1 MFKKAS
7 GSHPP
12 NPGRV
17 DTPFPGRGR
26 SKRRGEEVQT
36 ALCAIRSPLRGLLAN
51 GGTPPVLAAS
61 EKPFLGVEPLSTA
74 RTMPGTRRVLARQGW
89 AGEKGEF
96 LNISAR
102 RTLMSLSIPDHLP
115 VLTKQSRARIQRRP
129 ATQDHSDQLR
139 TRMVRL
145 TVNLPA
151 ELADRM
157 RDAVYWTPGLTIAW
171 FVASAIRTS
180 LTELETIN
188 RAPFPKRARQLR
200 PGRPRLMGQSLKLR
214 PRFPTSGT
222 CDLADSVS
230 SVTPVS
236 RSTRD

>member
-1 MFKKAS
+1 MAKRAAGGHPPGQDKAFPGGSTS
-7 GSHPP
+7 GSCPSGAFPPPLAFASQAASVLCRTHAACHFCPDSTRMEFNRPP
-12 NPGRV
+12 NQMS
-17 DTPFPGRGR
+17 PFDHR
-26 SKRRGEEVQT
+26 SF
-36 ALCAIRSPLRGLLAN
+36 L
-51 GGTPPVLAAS
+51 GGPPMSLSMPNHHPVLA
-61 EKPFLGVEPLSTA
+61 K
-74 RTMPGTRRVLARQGW
+74 QG
-89 AGEKGEF
+89 
-96 LNISAR
+96 SAR
-102 RTLMSLSIPDHLP
+102 MRG
-115 VLTKQSRARIQRRP
+115 RP

-171 FVASAIRTS
+171 FIASAIRTS
-180 LTELETIN
+180 LTELETIH

-214 PRFPTSGT
+214 PRFTTSET

-230 SVTPVS
+230 SVAPVS
-236 RSTRD
+236 RSNHE